1 MEYKLVCLG
10 SGGVG
15 KTALTI
21 QFTTN
26 QFIEDYDPTIEDNY
40 RKQTVVDNESCL
52 LDILDTAGQEE
63 YSALR
68 DQYMRFGE
76 GFLLVADITSRA
88 SFDEL
93 PRLRQLILRAK
104 ESDRVPMIIAGNK
117 CDLEHKREVSAAEGQ
132 ALAREFSCKYM
143 ETSAKKSN
151 LVQQVFFELV
161 REIRKHRRSKQ
172 RDGGSGKDGKKPSK
186 DGKKTGGGLKDKCE
200 LL

>member
-1 MEYKLVCLG
+1 MTSIEYKLVALG

-40 RKQTVVDNESCL
+40 RKQTVIDGESCL

-88 SFDEL
+88 TFEEL
-93 PRLRQLILRAK
+93 PKLRQLILRAK
-104 ESDRVPMIIAGNK
+104 DRDHVPMVIAGNK
-117 CDLEHKREVSAAEGQ
+117 CDLES
-132 ALAREFSCKYM
+132 AREMPSSEGHAMAKAFGCKYI
-143 ETSAKKSN
+143 ETSAKKYS
-151 LVQQVFFELV
+151 LVQNVFFELV
-161 REIRKHRRSKQ
+161 REIRKARPQKLIR
-172 RDGGSGKDGKKPSK
+172 KPSVHDRAVPK
-186 DGKKTGGGLKDKCE
+186 DTSRCF